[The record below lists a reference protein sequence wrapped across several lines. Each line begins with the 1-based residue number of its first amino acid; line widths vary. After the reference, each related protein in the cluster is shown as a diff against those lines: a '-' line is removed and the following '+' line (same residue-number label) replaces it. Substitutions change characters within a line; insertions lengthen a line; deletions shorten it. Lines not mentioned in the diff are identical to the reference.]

1 MFGIRDDR
9 EEGTR
14 YRVTSDMGETMKPE
28 KYDGRDM
35 RWKRPETKADE
46 FAGERWFLSG
56 KTSRQKSDQKRIDL
70 CES

>member
-1 MFGIRDDR
+1 
-9 EEGTR
+9 
-14 YRVTSDMGETMKPE
+14 MKPE

-56 KTSRQKSDQKRIDL
+56 KTSRQKSDQKRIDWG
-70 CES
+70 ES